1 LKITEIELKN
11 LFSHQDTK
19 LTFPEDK
26 NLFKF
31 SGSNGSGKSS
41 VISSM
46 IYGLIKDTNKKITND
61 QMIRKPF
68 DSGEVSITISNG
80 TDKIKINR
88 NIGKKT
94 TSELFVNDEQIKFQK
109 QTDLN
114 DFISDKFG
122 IEQTFQE
129 THQFSSEITERFMYL
144 PPTQKLQFL
153 EKSLDLTKIISVYKL
168 INKKLSIESKELE
181 RIVILLGEKQKQIK
195 DLEQI
200 LKNNIEEKINI
211 YSENII
217 SLESKELDC
226 KLSIEK
232 VKEEYNL
239 LIKQYNE
246 EVEVIKKKSSELSE
260 KIYLENESKKQLE
273 EVLKDIQEEIKKNVS
288 ETASI
293 DAKIKFALE
302 QNNEIKALVQKGK
315 CPKCK
320 RVITNDDI
328 SNYKNE
334 ENALMLKVKELED
347 SKSQLFKDLKD
358 LEEQFNGLSSTLKQ
372 IREKISSL
380 ELEKKTISNELIPAM
395 NNINNKKRDFDRLT
409 SELQNISKELL
420 NKKETIEKL
429 KITLNNT
436 DQDEKIKS
444 LSTEITDFI
453 NQQKDKK
460 EIISIFEIWQSV
472 FSPESNIRTE
482 ILKDYIKI
490 ISERATHYISKMFGE
505 QLVFELVFNDSDNSL
520 YDNFIRNGFSFNFFS
535 LSQGEKK
542 RIELGVLLAF
552 YEIMSLAENSKLN
565 ILILDEPFDGIA
577 DDQIN
582 FVMNVVYEFVH
593 KYNIQTFFIT
603 HNVVLDDSLFDY
615 TFNFVNVDG
624 VTSVT

>member
-1 LKITEIELKN
+1 MKITEIELKN

-68 DSGEVSITISNG
+68 DSGEVNIVVSEGN
-80 TDKIKINR
+80 DKIKIVR

-358 LEEQFNGLSSTLKQ
+358 LEEQFNSLNSTLKQ

-615 TFNFVNVDG
+615 TFNFVNNDG
-624 VTSVT
+624 ITIIS

>member
-1 LKITEIELKN
+1 
-11 LFSHQDTK
+11 
-19 LTFPEDK
+19 
-26 NLFKF
+26 
-31 SGSNGSGKSS
+31 
-41 VISSM
+41 M

-68 DSGEVSITISNG
+68 DSGEVNIVVSEGN
-80 TDKIKINR
+80 DKIKIVR

-94 TSELFVNDEQIKFQK
+94 TSELFVNDEQVKFQK

-273 EVLKDIQEEIKKNVS
+273 DVLKDIQEEIKKNVS

-472 FSPESNIRTE
+472 FLQKVNIRTE

-615 TFNFVNVDG
+615 TFNFVNNDG
-624 VTSVT
+624 ITIIS

>member
-1 LKITEIELKN
+1 MKITEIELKN

-68 DSGEVSITISNG
+68 DSGEVNIVVSEGN
-80 TDKIKINR
+80 DKIKIVR

-94 TSELFVNDEQIKFQK
+94 TSELFVNDEQVKFQK

-358 LEEQFNGLSSTLKQ
+358 LEEQFNSLNSTLKQ

-409 SELQNISKELL
+409 SEIQNISKELL

-615 TFNFVNVDG
+615 TFNFVNNDG
-624 VTSVT
+624 ITIVS

>member
-1 LKITEIELKN
+1 
-11 LFSHQDTK
+11 
-19 LTFPEDK
+19 
-26 NLFKF
+26 
-31 SGSNGSGKSS
+31 
-41 VISSM
+41 M

-68 DSGEVSITISNG
+68 DSGEVNIVVSEGN
-80 TDKIKINR
+80 DKIKIVR

-94 TSELFVNDEQIKFQK
+94 TSELFVNDEQVKFQK

-273 EVLKDIQEEIKKNVS
+273 DVLKDIQEEIKKNVS

-615 TFNFVNVDG
+615 TFNFVNNDG
-624 VTSVT
+624 ITIIS

>member
-1 LKITEIELKN
+1 MKITEIELKN

>member
-1 LKITEIELKN
+1 
-11 LFSHQDTK
+11 
-19 LTFPEDK
+19 
-26 NLFKF
+26 
-31 SGSNGSGKSS
+31 
-41 VISSM
+41 M

-68 DSGEVSITISNG
+68 DSGEVNIVVSEGN
-80 TDKIKINR
+80 DKIKIVR

-94 TSELFVNDEQIKFQK
+94 TSELFVNDEQVKFQK

-273 EVLKDIQEEIKKNVS
+273 DVLKDIQEEIKKNVS

-334 ENALMLKVKELED
+334 ENALMLNVKELED

-615 TFNFVNVDG
+615 TFNFVNNDG
-624 VTSVT
+624 ITIIS

>member
-1 LKITEIELKN
+1 MKITEIELKN

-68 DSGEVSITISNG
+68 DSGEVNIVVSEGN
-80 TDKIKINR
+80 DKIKIVR

-358 LEEQFNGLSSTLKQ
+358 LEEQFNSLNSTLKQ

-409 SELQNISKELL
+409 SEIQNISKELL

-615 TFNFVNVDG
+615 TFNFVNNDG
-624 VTSVT
+624 ITIVS

>member
-1 LKITEIELKN
+1 MKLTEIELKN

-68 DSGEVSITISNG
+68 DSGEVNIVVSEGN
-80 TDKIKINR
+80 DKIKIVR

-94 TSELFVNDEQIKFQK
+94 TSELFVNDEQVKFQK

-358 LEEQFNGLSSTLKQ
+358 LEEQFNSLNSTLKQ

-409 SELQNISKELL
+409 SEIQNISKELL

-615 TFNFVNVDG
+615 TFNFVNNDG
-624 VTSVT
+624 ITIVS